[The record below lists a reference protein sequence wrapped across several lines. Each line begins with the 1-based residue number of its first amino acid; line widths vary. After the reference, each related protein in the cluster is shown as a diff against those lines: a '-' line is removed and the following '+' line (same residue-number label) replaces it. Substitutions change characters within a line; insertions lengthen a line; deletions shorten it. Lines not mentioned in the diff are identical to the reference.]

1 MINKLYG
8 KKLERHQVLLTK
20 IWGKNYL
27 EKDWK
32 ETSFCHEK
40 LEVWLL
46 KIGKNNFLEKN
57 CKTFFVRNWKF
68 CWQKLAQKLERNKYL
83 L

>member
-20 IWGKNYL
+20 ILGKNYL

-46 KIGKNNFLEKN
+46 KIGKNNFLEK
-57 CKTFFVRNWKF
+57 
-68 CWQKLAQKLERNKYL
+68 KL
-83 L
+83 

>member
-1 MINKLYG
+1 MIKKLYG

-20 IWGKNYL
+20 IGGKNYL

-46 KIGKNNFLEKN
+46 KIGKNNFLEKQGRS
-57 CKTFFVRNWKF
+57 TSIGA
-68 CWQKLAQKLERNKYL
+68 KLGELHL
-83 L
+83 I